1 MQNWS
6 FETWNKKI
14 LLQPRTTHSYKTMT
28 IKYSLFLCL
37 HYKVILKNCFS
48 IQQKLEL
55 IKINKEKCCSF
66 IVYFSKSEFII
77 PLLESCLLSKE
88 SPRTKYLR
96 LHEGCWGEANQQRV
110 KTNWPTSTHTPF
122 TITHTCPYTPALITC
137 TPNLWTHIHMQP
149 HSYTVITLL

>member
-1 MQNWS
+1 M
-6 FETWNKKI
+6 
-14 LLQPRTTHSYKTMT
+14 LQPRTTHSYKTMT
-28 IKYSLFLCL
+28 IKYSLFLRL

-96 LHEGCWGEANQQRV
+96 LHEGCLGEANQQWV
-110 KTNWPTSTHTPF
+110 ETNWPTAHTPHSPSH
-122 TITHTCPYTPALITC
+122 THALITC
-137 TPNLWTHIHMQP
+137 TPSLWTHIHMQP

>member
-1 MQNWS
+1 MENWS

-14 LLQPRTTHSYKTMT
+14 LLQPRATHSYKTTM

-48 IQQKLEL
+48 IQQKLKL

-66 IVYFSKSEFII
+66 IVYFFQNQNS
-77 PLLESCLLSKE
+77 LYLYYNHACLSKE

-96 LHEGCWGEANQQRV
+96 LHEDCWGEANQPWV
-110 KTNWPTSTHTPF
+110 KTNRPTSTHTCAHHM
-122 TITHTCPYTPALITC
+122 HTK
-137 TPNLWTHIHMQP
+137 
-149 HSYTVITLL
+149 

>member
-1 MQNWS
+1 MQKWS
-6 FETWNKKI
+6 FETWNKKN

-28 IKYSLFLCL
+28 IKYSLFLRL

-55 IKINKEKCCSF
+55 IKINEEKCCSF
-66 IVYFSKSEFII
+66 IVHFSKSEFII

-96 LHEGCWGEANQQRV
+96 LQEGCWGEANQQWV
-110 KTNWPTSTHTPF
+110 KTNWPTSTHTCAHHM
-122 TITHTCPYTPALITC
+122 HTKSVNPYPYAAATFI
-137 TPNLWTHIHMQP
+137 
-149 HSYTVITLL
+149 HSYYTSLKLQQYSR